1 MLKIYWLKLRVINM
15 EDKIV
20 IPVSLLNTI
29 DDEFPVDEDFATVL
43 RLLLKRISCENS
55 SGDIRHESCEIR
67 TAAKMLYQSII
78 FLNKK

>member
-1 MLKIYWLKLRVINM
+1 M

-43 RLLLKRISCENS
+43 RLMLKSKNVISVNN
-55 SGDIRHESCEIR
+55 
-67 TAAKMLYQSII
+67 I
-78 FLNKK
+78 FK